1 MARVPLLDD
10 ETNPEL
16 AELIATLRAGRRGTL
31 INVYRLLLHSPP
43 LAESWFG
50 HSNAVRWKTD
60 LSGRLRELVILRV
73 ASLLSAD
80 YIVNQH
86 IPELT
91 APEGLGEAELAELA
105 HWRMATCFNEKERAA
120 LAYAD
125 TMTRDIVVPD
135 AVFDELK
142 RQFNDRQIV
151 ELTVL
156 IGSYNMN
163 ARVLTALDI
172 DPQPRP
178 DTVQNSEN

>member
-10 ETNPEL
+10 KTNPEL
-16 AELIATLRAGRRGTL
+16 ADLVGTLRAGRRGNL
-31 INVYRLLLHSPP
+31 INVYRLLLHSPA

-60 LSGRLRELVILRV
+60 LSGRLRELVIIRV
-73 ASLLSAD
+73 ASIHGVD

-86 IPELT
+86 IPALT
-91 APEGLGEAELAELA
+91 APEGITAAELAELSL
-105 HWRMATCFNEKERAA
+105 WRMATCFSESERAA

-125 TMTRDIVVPD
+125 TMTRDIEVPD
-135 AVFDELK
+135 TIFEEL
-142 RQFNDRQIV
+142 RRHFNERQIV

-163 ARVLTALDI
+163 TRVLKALQI
-172 DPQPRP
+172 DPQT
-178 DTVQNSEN
+178 DQA